1 MYLSSCGL
9 MNDPTLIHR
18 SVALVE
24 VPFQVDATLLRSG
37 MTIAYPY
44 RMENFGE
51 MTLSCDLLE

>member
-1 MYLSSCGL
+1 

-24 VPFQVDATLLRSG
+24 VPFQVDATLLQSG